1 MFPVAAKPAPSA
13 AKLEQ
18 RSHII
23 RVDELDASHLKVA
36 WNVGEIELKTLLSR
50 KQVRVQDRLIDVA
63 FRERIERASGNRQGF
78 RLSHCERWI
87 KIVVNDD
94 VELSRRPTRCIE
106 PACRHEL
113 ERHGKH
119 FQSSTAIDMHLLENS
134 VLGPLT
140 Q

>member
-18 RSHII
+18 HSHII

-63 FRERIERASGNRQGF
+63 FRERIECASADR
-78 RLSHCERWI
+78 CD
-87 KIVVNDD
+87 ND
-94 VELSRRPTRCIE
+94 E
-106 PACRHEL
+106 
-113 ERHGKH
+113 
-119 FQSSTAIDMHLLENS
+119 QSPPGCATE
-134 VLGPLT
+134 
-140 Q
+140 